1 MDIIEELVNNNQEL
15 IDDYIAR
22 LIEKLYTTPRY
33 KFIHERQWS
42 LKNNVPG
49 NAGIYGVFDGNKL
62 CYVGETACLQER
74 MNDMYDTRNHTIR
87 RNIAKLDFGY
97 KGANSKN
104 KADDETEEKIT
115 KRMEQLKIAW
125 IEVKLGR
132 SELEEKII
140 ELEDP
145 KYNTKTKRKPK
156 RKSKKQLNLK

>member
-1 MDIIEELVNNNQEL
+1 MDIIEELVNNNQEY
-15 IDDYIAR
+15 IDDYLVR
-22 LIEKLYTTPRY
+22 LTKKLYSAPQSPY
-33 KFIHERQWS
+33 QHEKKWGK
-42 LKNNVPG
+42 KNNIPG
-49 NAGIYGVFDGNKL
+49 TEGVYGIFDKDKL

-97 KGANSKN
+97 TDTSSRK

-132 SELEEKII
+132 SELEEYLII
-140 ELEDP
+140 KESP
-145 KYNTKTKRKPK
+145 KYNKKTKRLLK
-156 RKSKKQLNLK
+156 RKSNKNS